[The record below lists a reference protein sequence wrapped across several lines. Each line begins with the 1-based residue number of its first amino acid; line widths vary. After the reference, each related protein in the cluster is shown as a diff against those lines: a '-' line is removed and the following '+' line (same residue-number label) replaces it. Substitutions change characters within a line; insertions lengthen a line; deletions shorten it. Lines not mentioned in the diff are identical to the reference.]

1 MKEGWNK
8 RLKNA
13 REKQHITLAQVSER
27 STFKL
32 TQQSII
38 KYEKGKVIPKIDV
51 LDDLCRIYD
60 CTVDYIIYGTDETN
74 LVVLES
80 DVLTSLWSL
89 MFTKK
94 LVFDGKSLAVN
105 DDKLLNNLEMLQYF
119 NEHVNDMS
127 STKHIE
133 ALLRGIRKMSRDSK
147 YKD

>member
-1 MKEGWNK
+1 MKEGQNK

-13 REKQHITLAQVSER
+13 REKQHITLAQASER
-27 STFKL
+27 SVFKL

-38 KYEKGKVIPKIDV
+38 KYEKGNVIPKIDV

-74 LVVLES
+74 LVVPES

-94 LVFDGKSLAVN
+94 LVFDGKVLQVN

-119 NEHVNDMS
+119 NNHVSDMS
-127 STKHIE
+127 SAKQIE
-133 ALLRGIRKMSRDSK
+133 ALLRGIKKMSRDNK
-147 YKD
+147 YND